1 VLLEAEAVG
10 GQAGTST
17 MIRNYLGFPRGI
29 SGDELAGLASEQA
42 TLFGESF
49 VYSRVVDLRSGGGA
63 RELVLSDGTAIT
75 ARAVVLATGVT
86 YRRLDVPGTDRLI
99 GAGVF
104 YGAAATEAQALGG
117 QPVFVVGAANSAGQ
131 AALHLARY
139 AREVT
144 LVVRGPSLAARM
156 SDYLVR
162 EIERAS
168 NIAVRTQTEIVEA
181 TGGGRLERLTLHR
194 TASATEEV
202 VDAAGLFVLI
212 GALPHTDWLPA
223 TLMRDEDGYIRT
235 GRDLIDGEGNAPT
248 HWPLRRAPLLYE
260 TSMPGVFAA
269 GDVRHRSIKRV
280 ASAVGEG
287 SVTVQQVHE
296 HLAESSQTAP
306 QRRARRRGIAS
317 A

>member
-1 VLLEAEAVG
+1 
-10 GQAGTST
+10 

-29 SGDELAGLASEQA
+29 SGEELARLASEQA
-42 TLFGESF
+42 TLFGASF

-63 RELVLSDGTAIT
+63 HELVLSDGTTIT

-104 YGAAATEAQALGG
+104 YGAAATEAQALAG

-139 AREVT
+139 ASRVT
-144 LVVRGPSLAARM
+144 LVVRGPSLAAKM
-156 SDYLVR
+156 SNYLIR

-181 TGGGRLERLTLHR
+181 TGGGRLERLTLHH
-194 TASATEEV
+194 TASAAEEV

-212 GALPHTDWLPA
+212 GALPHTDWLPT

-235 GRDLIDGEGNAPT
+235 GPDLIDGEGNAPA
-248 HWPLRRAPLLYE
+248 HWPLRRAPALYE

-296 HLAESSQTAP
+296 HLSDLSPTAP
-306 QRRARRRGIAS
+306 RHHARPRGIAS

>member
-1 VLLEAEAVG
+1 
-10 GQAGTST
+10 
-17 MIRNYLGFPRGI
+17 M
-29 SGDELAGLASEQA
+29 
-42 TLFGESF
+42 
-49 VYSRVVDLRSGGGA
+49 
-63 RELVLSDGTAIT
+63 
-75 ARAVVLATGVT
+75 
-86 YRRLDVPGTDRLI
+86 PGTDRLI

-104 YGAAATEAQALGG
+104 YGAAATEAQALRG

-139 AREVT
+139 ASQVT
-144 LVVRGPSLAARM
+144 LVVRGPSLAAKL

-162 EIERAS
+162 DIELAS

-181 TGGGRLERLTLHR
+181 TGGGRLERLKLHHTPHAR
-194 TASATEEV
+194 EEV

-212 GALPHTDWLPA
+212 GALPHTDWLPTA
-223 TLMRDEDGYIRT
+223 LMRDEDGYIRT
-235 GRDLIDGEGNAPT
+235 GRDLIDGEGNPPA

-260 TSMPGVFAA
+260 TSLPGVFAA

-296 HLAESSQTAP
+296 HLAEVSPTAL
-306 QRRARRRGIAS
+306 RGWDPLGVQDAGR
-317 A
+317 